1 MFGNNKDTKKPP
13 IAVIPTSNA
22 HNSLVKGT
30 VIEGTIQSQSD
41 IRIDGFIKGTIRCK
55 AKVVIGPSGVVEG
68 VITCANAVIEGTL
81 DGQITVAETLKLEKT
96 AKVAAELT
104 TNKFIVAP
112 GAIFNGTCR
121 MGQAAANAKKDG
133 KSKLPKKSS
142 LKREAI

>member
-30 VIEGTIQSQSD
+30 VIEGEIQSQSD
-41 IRIDGFIKGTIRCK
+41 IRIDGFIRGTIRCK

-68 VITCANAVIEGTL
+68 TISCANAVIEGTL

-96 AKVAAELT
+96 AKVKAELT

-112 GAIFNGTCR
+112 GAIFNGTCK
-121 MGQAAANAKKDG
+121 MGQAANAKHDG
-133 KSKLPKKSS
+133 KNKLPKKSS